1 MTHINRGETKKIQS
15 IVLLAALLVLMVRPA
30 RAQWENIRQVG
41 GASCLIESSTGAY
54 QTSYTVGEPSA
65 SLYKMETS
73 SSSMLSGYLS
83 QIPSKNLSLN
93 VAFAQVSGAVSP
105 VVSEGA
111 LLGAEAGDPVKFSF
125 SNEVS
130 SEAVAPGLEVVEV
143 RDHLG
148 APVNST
154 RAISVAL
161 VPNDTAVALNSAAG
175 WNKGSVY
182 AVRYSSVVVDINGI
196 PLSQDNTYY
205 FTVKMDHLEKN
216 VALALSDLKTKV
228 EIPPGAYSSDFG
240 LIVSTAQNSP
250 AVAAANGKL
259 SSMPGV
265 FASALRILNA
275 SAFDAGSRDVQPSL
289 PCVISFPYAD
299 EDGDGIVDGSFPSV
313 RVRDLAVWRLD
324 ETNGLWVRRTGANI
338 DETAKE
344 VYFNVEHFSS
354 YALMGV
360 PDTDV
365 SLVRA
370 YPVPFSPNSGNSDRY
385 GDWTRLITFTDL
397 PAYGKIR
404 IFTIAGD
411 LVRTLDV
418 GPQDVNTK
426 KWDVRNSA
434 GQIVASGVYIWEIV
448 SGKNRKTGK
457 LMVVK

>member
-1 MTHINRGETKKIQS
+1 MTHINKGETKTIQFA
-15 IVLLAALLVLMVRPA
+15 VLLAALLVLTARPA
-30 RAQWENIRQVG
+30 RPQWENIRQVG
-41 GASCLIESSTGAY
+41 AASCLIESSTGEY

-83 QIPSKNLSLN
+83 QIPSKNLFLN

-105 VVSEGA
+105 VVSEGV
-111 LLGAEAGDPVKFSF
+111 LFGAETGNPVKFSF

-130 SEAVAPGLEVVEV
+130 SEAVAPGLEVTEV

-154 RAISVAL
+154 QAVSVNL
-161 VPNDTAVALNSAAG
+161 VPDDTGVSLNSSAG

-182 AVRYSSVVVDINGI
+182 TVRYSSMIVDINGI
-196 PLSQDNTYY
+196 PISQDGTHY
-205 FTVKMDHLEKN
+205 FTVKMDHLKKN
-216 VALALSDLKTKV
+216 VALALSDFKTKV

-240 LIVSTAQNSP
+240 MIVSTAQTSS
-250 AVAAANGKL
+250 AVAAANSKL
-259 SSMPGV
+259 SSMPGA
-265 FASALRILNA
+265 FASALSILNA
-275 SAFDAGSRDVQPSL
+275 SAFDAASRDIQPSL
-289 PCVISFPYAD
+289 PCVVSFPYAD
-299 EDGDGIVDGSFPSV
+299 ANGDGLVDGSFPPV
-313 RVRDLAVWRLD
+313 RVKDLAVWRLD
-324 ETNGLWVRRTGANI
+324 ETNGLWVRRAGANI
-338 DETAKE
+338 DETAME
-344 VYFNVEHFSS
+344 VSFDVEHFSS

-370 YPVPFSPNSGNSDRY
+370 YPVPFSPNAGNSDRY

-397 PAYGKIR
+397 PSYGKIR

-418 GPQDVNTK
+418 APQDVNTK